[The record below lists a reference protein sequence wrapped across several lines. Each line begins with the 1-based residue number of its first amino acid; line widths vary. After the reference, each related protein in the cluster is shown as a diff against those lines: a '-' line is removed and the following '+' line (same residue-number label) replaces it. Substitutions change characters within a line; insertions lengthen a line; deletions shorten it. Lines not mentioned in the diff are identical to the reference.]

1 MTKRSPTL
9 APLFDVFFRDQVDGQ
24 SPSAATRTRAVRADL
39 EAYLDE
45 HADRTLTT
53 GSLALLNAE
62 REFSPRGAFVRTMH
76 ADDLLF
82 ALPGYLTPER
92 RMRTPAAARSQVV
105 LIGRLAQWLWTEGHL
120 PRHGLECGIHELEA
134 ALSRARRELV
144 ATARSSPL

>member
-24 SPSAATRTRAVRADL
+24 SPAAATRTRSVRSHL

-45 HADRTLTT
+45 HADDTLTT
-53 GSLALLNAE
+53 GSRALLNAE
-62 REFSPRGAFVRTMH
+62 REFTPRGAFVRTMH

-82 ALPGYLTPER
+82 ALPGYLSPEH
-92 RMRTPAAARSQVV
+92 RMLTAAAARSQVV
-105 LIGRLAQWLWTEGHL
+105 LVGRLAQWLWTEGHL

-134 ALSRARRELV
+134 ALSRARRDLV
-144 ATARSSPL
+144 PTGKAPR

>member
-24 SPSAATRTRAVRADL
+24 SAAAASRTRAVRAHL

-45 HADRTLTT
+45 HADGVLTT

-62 REFSPRGAFVRTMH
+62 RQFTARGAFVRTMH

-82 ALPGYLTPER
+82 ALPGYLSPDH
-92 RMRTPAAARSQVV
+92 RMPAPAAARSQVV
-105 LIGRLAQWLWTEGHL
+105 LVGRLAQWLWTEGHL

-144 ATARSSPL
+144 ATGTARR

>member
-24 SPSAATRTRAVRADL
+24 SPAAASRTRAVRAHL

-45 HADRTLTT
+45 HADGVLTT

-62 REFSPRGAFVRTMH
+62 REFAARGAFVRTMH

-82 ALPGYLTPER
+82 ALPGYLTPGH
-92 RMRTPAAARSQVV
+92 RMPTPAAARSQVV
-105 LIGRLAQWLWTEGHL
+105 LVGRLAQWLWTEGHL

-134 ALSRARRELV
+134 ALSRARRDLV
-144 ATARSSPL
+144 ATGTARR

>member
-24 SPSAATRTRAVRADL
+24 SPAAASRTRAVRADI

-45 HADRTLTT
+45 HADDTLTT

-62 REFSPRGAFVRTMH
+62 RQFAPRGAYVRTMH

-82 ALPGYLTPER
+82 ALPGYLAPKH

-105 LIGRLAQWLWTEGHL
+105 LVGRLAQWLWTEGHL
-120 PRHGLECGIHELEA
+120 PHQGLECGIHELEA
-134 ALSRARRELV
+134 ALSRARRELA
-144 ATARSSPL
+144 ATGRAQR